1 MRTKLSFN
9 TITLLTIPPLLWSAN
24 AIIGRLIYHD
34 IPPVTLNF
42 LRWLCA
48 FAILLPFTY
57 PIFRSNSGLWRD
69 AKQYAMLGLL
79 GIGLYNAL
87 QYAAL
92 QSSGPINVTL
102 VASGMPVWMMLVGYL
117 FFGAQIRLRQIAGA
131 ALSIIGVLFV
141 LSRGKLSHLL
151 DLHLVAGDLLMIAA
165 TIAWSFY
172 SWLLTDQNRY
182 QEMRARWPFFLMAQI
197 SFGVL
202 WSGIFA
208 AAELTLSQHDILWS
222 WKLIAAILFVAIGP
236 ALIAFR
242 CWGAG
247 VQQAGPN
254 IAGFFV
260 NLTPLFTTMLSAAVL
275 GELPDWY
282 HGIAFLLIIAGIIIS
297 SRHSKPSARQVNSP
311 STSQN

>member
-1 MRTKLSFN
+1 MRSKLSLH
-9 TITLLTIPPLLWSAN
+9 TIILLTIPPMLWSAN
-24 AIIGRLIYHD
+24 AIVGRLIYHD

-48 FAILLPFTY
+48 FAILLPFAY
-57 PIFRSNSGLWRD
+57 PIFRANSSLWRD
-69 AKQYAMLGLL
+69 AKQYAYLGLL

-102 VASGMPVWMMLVGYL
+102 VASGMPVWMMLVGLL
-117 FFGAQIRLRQIAGA
+117 FFGAKIRSQQIVGA

-141 LSRGKLSHLL
+141 LSRGKLEHLL
-151 DLHLVAGDLLMIAA
+151 GLHLVAGDLLMIAA

-172 SWLLTDQNRY
+172 SWLLADQNRF
-182 QEMRARWPFFLMAQI
+182 QELRPRWTFFLMAQI
-197 SFGVL
+197 SFGLL
-202 WSGIFA
+202 WSGLFTVG
-208 AAELTLSQHDILWS
+208 ELTLIQYQIVWS
-222 WKLIAAILFVAIGP
+222 WKLIAAIIFVAIGP

-260 NLTPLFTTMLSAAVL
+260 NLTPLFTTVLSAAIL

-282 HGIAFLLIIAGIIIS
+282 HGVAFALIVAGIIIS
-297 SRHSKPSARQVNSP
+297 SQQRTI
-311 STSQN
+311 STAPRDATST